1 MMNSDS
7 PNGEMVVYVGDDGKP
22 QINVRFQGETIWLTQ
37 AQLANLFD
45 TSRPNITMHIKN
57 IFDEGELNEA
67 SVCKD
72 FLLTAADGKKYTTKH
87 YNLNLIISLGYRVKS
102 NTATNFRIWATE
114 RLHEYITKGF
124 VMDDERLKENGG
136 GNYWKEL
143 LERIRDIRSSEKIL
157 YRQVLDLFATS
168 QDYNPSSKEQIE
180 IFQIVQNKLHYAV
193 NMLTAAEVIY
203 SRVDSDKPFLGL
215 TTFRGQQ
222 PTKSEAQIAKNY
234 LTTDELDI
242 LNRLVG
248 AFFDLAELK
257 AINHEPMRM
266 ADWVREVDKFAATY
280 GKGLLDNPGKISH
293 KTMLTKVAK
302 EYESYKERMRNQ
314 ELSSIEQQYLEE
326 LKAVQKNIESSN
338 AKRTN
343 S

>member
-1 MMNSDS
+1 MISGDN
-7 PNGEMVVYVGDDGKP
+7 PNGEMVVYVGDDCKP

-87 YNLNLIISLGYRVKS
+87 YNLDLIISLGYRVKS
-102 NTATNFRIWATE
+102 NIATNFRIWATE
-114 RLHEYITKGF
+114 RLREYITKGF
-124 VMDDERLKENGG
+124 VMDDERLKENSG

-180 IFQIVQNKLHYAV
+180 FFQIVQNKLHYAV

-234 LTTDELDI
+234 LMADELGI
-242 LNRLVG
+242 LNRLVS

-280 GKGLLDNPGKISH
+280 GKGVLDNPGKISH

-326 LKAVQKNIESSN
+326 LRAVQKRVEG
-338 AKRTN
+338 KR
-343 S
+343 